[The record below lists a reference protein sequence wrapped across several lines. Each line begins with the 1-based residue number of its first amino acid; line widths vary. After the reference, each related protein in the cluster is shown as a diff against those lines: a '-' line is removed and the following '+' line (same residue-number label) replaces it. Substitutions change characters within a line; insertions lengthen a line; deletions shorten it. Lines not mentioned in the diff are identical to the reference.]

1 MESHRQIQELLE
13 LSESI
18 GITVRMVPGSIVDD
32 GHPGGALVRLKG
44 RDVLFLNPAAS
55 QADQLAV
62 LVEALRG
69 RPELADRYLRPDV
82 RELLETDEEGDGA

>member
-1 MESHRQIQELLE
+1 MEIGRQIQELLE
-13 LSESI
+13 LSEGI

-32 GHPGGALVRLKG
+32 GHPGGAMVCLKG

-62 LVEALRG
+62 LTEALRD
-69 RPELADRYLRPDV
+69 RPELADRYLRPDL
-82 RELLETDEEGDGA
+82 RELLESGGEAGEA